1 MHGHAP
7 FHLSLQRTHTQR
19 RALQQSATLSG
30 NSCGRHTA
38 YMCADVF
45 AFSVEE
51 QGDDPLRRRDV
62 CWKTQANKTRAKGAD
77 ISALETPI

>member
-1 MHGHAP
+1 
-7 FHLSLQRTHTQR
+7 
-19 RALQQSATLSG
+19 
-30 NSCGRHTA
+30 
-38 YMCADVF
+38 MCVDVF

-62 CWKTQANKTRAKGAD
+62 CWKTQANKTRAKRAD

>member
-30 NSCGRHTA
+30 NSSGRHTA
-38 YMCADVF
+38 YMHADVF

-51 QGDDPLRRRDV
+51 QGDDPLRSRDV
-62 CWKTQANKTRAKGAD
+62 CWKTQANKTRAKRAD